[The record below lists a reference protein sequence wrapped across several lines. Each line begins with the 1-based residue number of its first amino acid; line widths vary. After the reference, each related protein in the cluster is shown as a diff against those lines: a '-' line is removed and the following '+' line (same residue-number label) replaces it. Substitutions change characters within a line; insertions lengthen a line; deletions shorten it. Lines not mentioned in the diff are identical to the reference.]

1 MEKNLSRSKEGT
13 LASLPLNTFCRRW
26 GHGRGKC
33 FALGSA
39 QLSSSSLTPFSVA
52 SLHSSSPPLPVSE
65 KSLSQTP
72 SLSCLTPAGTPGCL
86 TPLFGSP
93 QSMSVLPFVFHLM
106 VQQAVCVSPAP
117 TSIISLISSLGIF
130 TAPELDGIY
139 VRQSCFHLASLSL
152 LLCLSASTFWSCA
165 LSFLFWGPWLTDSY
179 LNRNRAGASS
189 VPKE

>member
-13 LASLPLNTFCRRW
+13 LESLPLNTFCRW
-26 GHGRGKC
+26 CGHGRGKC

-52 SLHSSSPPLPVSE
+52 SLKLPASPRLRKVALPNPL
-65 KSLSQTP
+65 T
-72 SLSCLTPAGTPGCL
+72 LSCLTPAGTPGSL

-93 QSMSVLPFVFHLM
+93 QFMSVLPFVFHLM

-130 TAPELDGIY
+130 PAPELDGIY
-139 VRQSCFHLASLSL
+139 LHQSCFHLASLSL
-152 LLCLSASTFWSCA
+152 LLCLSASIFWSCA
-165 LSFLFWGPWLTDSY
+165 LSSLFWGPWLVDSC
-179 LNRNRAGASS
+179 LNRTRAGASS